1 MEVGRQS
8 PVLPPAG
15 GNISPLVRVTPG
27 AEELKSPHSFFR
39 GEVQSP
45 VEGVFH
51 LLLSLTMGQAPTL
64 DGDIYSQ
71 VLFSRAPSSGGSW
84 KSTWV
89 IEQNDVRTHLR

>member
-27 AEELKSPHSFFR
+27 AEELKSTHSFFR

-64 DGDIYSQ
+64 DGA
-71 VLFSRAPSSGGSW
+71 RGRSW
-84 KSTWV
+84 CHAFPYK
-89 IEQNDVRTHLR
+89 